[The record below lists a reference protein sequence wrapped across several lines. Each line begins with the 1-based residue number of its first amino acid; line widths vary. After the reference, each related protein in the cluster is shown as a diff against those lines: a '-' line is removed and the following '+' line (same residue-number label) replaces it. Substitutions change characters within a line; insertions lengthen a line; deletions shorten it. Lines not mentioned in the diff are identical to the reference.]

1 MPAASV
7 IIRSFNE
14 AEYIEDT
21 LQAVS
26 RQAYDDFELIL
37 IDSGSTDGTLDI
49 AEEYVDEIRL
59 VDPRNFTFGYSLNI
73 GCNAATEAHL
83 VFLSAHAIPT
93 DDEWLGT
100 LVDNLRDEEVA
111 MTYSKQIGKGP
122 TKLSEDRLF
131 DRLFPNERKRQQSPE
146 FFANNASS
154 AIKRSLWEEHN
165 FDESLTGH
173 EDIEWAKHFIEQGY
187 TVVYEPEA
195 CIYHIH
201 DETWEQVYRRFE
213 REAIADRE
221 IGIRTASEWW
231 GEYAAIPRDIVTDTV
246 AAMRRSELGLQT
258 LKNIVQ
264 FRYYQHTGSASGLQ
278 KERDL
283 ETDRYEYFYPEA
295 NEQIRIEQPGQI
307 TVAQTPLPEVRPNDV
322 LIKVK
327 YAGITNRELK
337 PYRENS
343 ESFPIV
349 PGREYAGEVIDIG
362 ANVEK
367 VSIGDDVTGGSVFH
381 CGLCQACDDERYAA
395 CDNRTELGTGEEAG
409 SFSKFITVPSTHVYK
424 LPPGLSIECA
434 ILAGPLALIVDGVV
448 RVESLFATSN
458 GRICIVGDG
467 LLGELARVYLNQQG
481 HSPSTI
487 TDVTSS
493 SQLESC
499 QLIIIATASEK
510 RLQEVLHRS
519 RPGTKIVLLETKLNE
534 IKIDPGDIVEKVL
547 ITAQRGGEA
556 HFNDALQLLADG
568 NYKQFLDSQY
578 SIDQLVIEPLS
589 APSQSGI
596 SLLNL
601 HGESYDPR

>member
-1 MPAASV
+1 V

-26 RQAYDDFELIL
+26 RQAYEEFELIL
-37 IDSGSTDGTLDI
+37 VDSGSTDGTLDI

-59 VDPRNFTFGYSLNI
+59 VDPRNFTFGYSLNV
-73 GCNAATEAHL
+73 GCDASSEAHL

-111 MTYSKQIGKGP
+111 MTYSKQTGKGP

-131 DRLFPNERKRQQSPE
+131 ARLFPNERKRQQPPE

-154 AIKRSLWEEHN
+154 AIKRSLWEKHN

-173 EDIEWAKHFIEQGY
+173 EDIEWAKHFMEQGY
-187 TVVYEPEA
+187 TVVYEPDA

-201 DETWEQVYRRFE
+201 DETWDQVYRRFE

-231 GEYAAIPRDIVTDTV
+231 GEYAAIPRDIVTDTF
-246 AAMRRSELGLQT
+246 AAMLQSELGLET
-258 LKNIVQ
+258 LKNIVR
-264 FRYYQHTGSASGLQ
+264 FRYYQHTGSARGLL

-283 ETDRYEYFYPEA
+283 EADRYEYFYPEA

-307 TVAQTPLPEVRPNDV
+307 TVAQTSLPEVRPNDV
-322 LIKVK
+322 LIRVK
-327 YAGITNRELK
+327 YAGITERELK

-349 PGREYAGEVIDIG
+349 PGREYAGEVVDIG

-381 CGLCQACDDERYAA
+381 CDLCQACDEGRYAA
-395 CDNRTELGTGEEAG
+395 CENRTELGTGEEAG
-409 SFSKFITVPSTHVYK
+409 SFSKFLTVPSTHVYK

-434 ILAGPLALIVDGVV
+434 TLAGPLALIIDGVV
-448 RVESLFATSN
+448 RVESPFDTSH
-458 GRICIVGDG
+458 GGMCIVGNG
-467 LLGELARVYLNQQG
+467 LLGELARVYLNQKG

-487 TDVTSS
+487 TDVTSG
-493 SQLESC
+493 SQFESC
-499 QLIIIATASEK
+499 QLVILATASEK
-510 RLQEVLHRS
+510 RVEEALHRS
-519 RPGTKIVLLETKLNE
+519 RPGTTIVLLETELNR
-534 IKIDPGDIVEKVL
+534 IKINPGDIAEKVL
-547 ITAQRGGEA
+547 ITPRREGEA
-556 HFNDALQLLADG
+556 HYNDALQLLADG
-568 NYKQFLDSQY
+568 NYKQILDGQY
-578 SIDQLVIEPLS
+578 SIDRLVVDPLG

-601 HGESYDPR
+601 HGESYNPR